1 MVNQAAR
8 PNVTGKQLN
17 GRKNSLLLVVS
28 GEYFQDL
35 ISTLKQAT
43 LHSLV
48 SKVKYEVKQSL
59 NACRSS
65 SSSHCQSM

>member
-1 MVNQAAR
+1 MVVNY
-8 PNVTGKQLN
+8 
-17 GRKNSLLLVVS
+17 SLLLVVS

-48 SKVKYEVKQSL
+48 SKVNYEVKHVVRVLHLFADQCKAIIIML
-59 NACRSS
+59 LL
-65 SSSHCQSM
+65 